1 MKASA
6 RNRFNGLVAGV
17 KEGSVN
23 DEIELLT
30 DSGLRVVATVTRS
43 SSEGLDLRRGVAAF
57 ALVKASSV
65 VLVSDA
71 VGVRFSAR
79 NQFQGM
85 VSRVVRGAVNCE
97 VTIALLGN
105 DAVVALVTN
114 ESADAM
120 DLTVGASVVALFKA
134 SSVIL
139 GVPA

>member
-1 MKASA
+1 M
-6 RNRFNGLVAGV
+6 
-17 KEGSVN
+17 
-23 DEIELLT
+23 
-30 DSGLRVVATVTRS
+30 
-43 SSEGLDLRRGVAAF
+43 
-57 ALVKASSV
+57 
-65 VLVSDA
+65 LVSDA